1 MVELTLDQMFQ
12 KARST
17 CSDINEHCDKLRE
30 LASQAGSVV
39 ELGMRHGVSTVALLA
54 GQPQKMIS
62 YDLNHD
68 SVADPLKSRQGKTAF
83 WFVQGDSLS
92 VDIESCDLLFIDT
105 RHTADQ
111 LTRKLQRHAGKVR
124 QRASYCTTPRF
135 SVSVVKMAVPVCWWH
150 CELFFGSFR
159 NGLWSITRR
168 RTMG

>member
-68 SVADPLKSRQGKTAF
+68 SVADPLKSRQGRLRFGLCRAIRCPLTSNRAICC
-83 WFVQGDSLS
+83 LS
-92 VDIESCDLLFIDT
+92 TRDT
-105 RHTADQ
+105 P
-111 LTRKLQRHAGKVR
+111 LT
-124 QRASYCTTPRF
+124 S
-135 SVSVVKMAVPVCWWH
+135 
-150 CELFFGSFR
+150 
-159 NGLWSITRR
+159 
-168 RTMG
+168 